1 MDAVIVGA
9 GPAGCECARRLAA
22 AGYSVAVIEEHDSAG
37 EPVHCTGIISAHA
50 YEAFS
55 LPLDPV
61 QSELT
66 AAELISP
73 GGVCLRVDLNG
84 TRAYTVDRRAVD
96 LALARR
102 AEEAGALFSYRTKV
116 REASVDPTGVR
127 LVGTRSGRPWSL
139 RARAVVLA
147 TGARSRLPVALGL
160 AASRGAVWGAQAEVP
175 VASPT
180 TTMRVWLGRALVPG
194 GFGWVVPGAP
204 GWSRVGVLT
213 RGNPRQALRRLA
225 ERALDGAGKEIVE
238 ARVRVHPVPAAPR
251 CPSYADRVLSVGDA
265 AGQVKMTTGGGVYY
279 GLLGARIASEVLS
292 EALSHDRLDRR
303 HLARYEQLWRCLLGP
318 EQKAGQMLRKL
329 AHSMP
334 DEAIDDIFRAADAQG
349 MSRYLV
355 DLLDFDW
362 HARPGVGLA
371 LSMLAAAPDAGR
383 GLRWLRKLLT

>member
-1 MDAVIVGA
+1 
-9 GPAGCECARRLAA
+9 
-22 AGYSVAVIEEHDSAG
+22 
-37 EPVHCTGIISAHA
+37 
-50 YEAFS
+50 
-55 LPLDPV
+55 
-61 QSELT
+61 
-66 AAELISP
+66 
-73 GGVCLRVDLNG
+73 
-84 TRAYTVDRRAVD
+84 
-96 LALARR
+96 
-102 AEEAGALFSYRTKV
+102 
-116 REASVDPTGVR
+116 
-127 LVGTRSGRPWSL
+127 
-139 RARAVVLA
+139 
-147 TGARSRLPVALGL
+147 
-160 AASRGAVWGAQAEVP
+160 
-175 VASPT
+175 
-180 TTMRVWLGRALVPG
+180 
-194 GFGWVVPGAP
+194 
-204 GWSRVGVLT
+204 
-213 RGNPRQALRRLA
+213 LRRLA

-251 CPSYADRVLSVGDA
+251 CPTYADRALSVGDA

-279 GLLGARIASEVLS
+279 GLLGARIASEILS

-371 LSMLAAAPDAGR
+371 LSMLATAPDAGR